1 MNDALPASGVKSA
14 LRTLLILELFASERR
29 TLALADIARSLE
41 MPKSSCLALLNTL
54 TDRGYLYRAA
64 PDSRYY
70 PTKRWLNN
78 ATRVAEHDPLAAQIH
93 KCLER
98 LSVATGETA
107 IHAVLA
113 GDQSVYVDI
122 VESSETIR
130 FSTRSGDTKP
140 LHVSASGR
148 AELGVLAPEK
158 MAEIVDRIDLK
169 PMSNRR
175 SFTRRS
181 LVRLVAEERERG
193 WSCNLGEHSADVLS
207 IAVGLDLNGSA
218 HSVVVAAPL
227 ARAASQVDKIAEQ
240 LVREVRVLMQQLR

>member
-1 MNDALPASGVKSA
+1 MNDILPQGSVKSS

-29 TLALADIARSLE
+29 TLALVDIARSLS

-64 PDSRYY
+64 PDGRYY

-78 ATRVAEHDPLAAQIH
+78 ATRIAEHDPLAAHIH
-93 KCLER
+93 ACLER
-98 LSVATGETA
+98 LAEATGETA

-113 GDQSVYVDI
+113 GDQSVYVDV
-122 VESSETIR
+122 VESSQTIR

-158 MAEIVDRIDLK
+158 MMEIVDRIDLK
-169 PMSNRR
+169 SMSNRR
-175 SFTRRS
+175 NFSRKS
-181 LVRLVAEERERG
+181 LVTLITEERQRG
-193 WSCNLGEHSADVLS
+193 WSCNLGDHRADVLS
-207 IAVGLDLNGSA
+207 IAVGLDLNGAA
-218 HSVVVAAPL
+218 HSVLVAAPL
-227 ARAASQVDKIAEQ
+227 ARAASQVDKIADR
-240 LVREVRVLMQQLR
+240 LVLEARALMQQLL